1 MANNIILFDIDGV
14 LADFILGYT
23 KLGMK
28 MGFLNHAWSTL
39 SQREWDMPEIPKMQQ
54 SAIWEK
60 IKQDSWFWTE
70 LEPLQDKNTFEEIN
84 DLECLGSAVYF
95 VTSRPG
101 VNVKNQTELWLK
113 ERGILRPTVLI
124 SSLKGQIASGLKAT
138 HLIDDKAGNC
148 VYVAYE
154 SPRTQVYLLDREY
167 NRFDPSVIGRKVM
180 RIPDIKTFLEAVK

>member
-1 MANNIILFDIDGV
+1 MSSNVILFDIDGV

-23 KLGMK
+23 KLGVK
-28 MGFLNHAWSTL
+28 MGLLQRSWSTL
-39 SQREWDMPEIPKMQQ
+39 SQREWDMPEIPKAAQN
-54 SAIWEK
+54 AIWEK
-60 IKQDSWFWTE
+60 IKADAWFWTQ
-70 LEPLQDKNTFEEIN
+70 LEPLQDKDVFAEIE
-84 DLECLGSAVYF
+84 DLQVSHAVYF

-101 VNVKNQTELWLK
+101 VNVKNQTEMWLN
-113 ERGILRPTVLI
+113 ERGIFRPTVLI

-180 RIPDIKTFLEAVK
+180 RIPDIKAFLETVK

>member
-1 MANNIILFDIDGV
+1 MSSNITLFDIDGV

-28 MGFLNHAWSTL
+28 MGFLNRSWSTL
-39 SQREWDMPEIPKMQQ
+39 SQRTWDMPEIPKAQQ
-54 SAIWEK
+54 DAMWEK

-70 LEPLQDKNTFEEIN
+70 LEPLQDKDTFAEIS
-84 DLECLGSAVYF
+84 DLDGAVYF

-101 VNVKNQTELWLK
+101 VNVKHQTEMWLTQQ
-113 ERGILRPTVLI
+113 GISRPTVLI
-124 SSLKGQIASGLKAT
+124 SSLKGQVASGLKAT

-154 SPRTQVYLLDREY
+154 SPKTQVYLLDREY